1 MRLHPFP
8 LTLIRNMHIKPIKM
22 RWATGGV
29 NYAYLLSTQDKTKSW
44 IIDPAET
51 EEVLPNLSDSELK
64 SIYAVVNTHHH
75 YDHSDG
81 NLGMI
86 NALKTGGN
94 TNVVGVIAGSTKSP
108 GTTDI
113 PEHNQVYKLG
123 NLEIRCIRTPC
134 HTRDST
140 CYYVSDPETNEHA
153 IFTGDTLFTGG
164 CGRFFE
170 GVGEEMDK
178 ALNFTMLDGVGREN
192 LAVTKVF
199 PGHEYTKGNVKFI
212 RAAVYKQPGENKAV
226 DELEEFANKNKVT
239 TGCFTLQD
247 ELNFNPFM
255 RLEDPAVRKAVGDVK
270 GEWTRA
276 QVMDK
281 LREMKNSM

>member
-1 MRLHPFP
+1 MWLVSLLDPPRLLGLP
-8 LTLIRNMHIKPIKM
+8 ISRN
-22 RWATGGV
+22 T
-29 NYAYLLSTQDKTKSW
+29 
-44 IIDPAET
+44 
-51 EEVLPNLSDSELK
+51 
-64 SIYAVVNTHHH
+64 
-75 YDHSDG
+75 
-81 NLGMI
+81 
-86 NALKTGGN
+86 
-94 TNVVGVIAGSTKSP
+94 
-108 GTTDI
+108 
-113 PEHNQVYKLG
+113 
-123 NLEIRCIRTPC
+123 IRCISLVIWRFGVLGPLAIRGTL
-134 HTRDST
+134 T
-140 CYYVSDPETNEHA
+140 CYYVNDLETNEHA

-212 RAAVYKQPGENKAV
+212 RKAVYKQPGENKAV
-226 DELEEFANKNKVT
+226 DELEEFANKNRVT

-255 RLEDPAVRKAVGDVK
+255 RLEDPVVRKAVGDVK

-276 QVMDK
+276 RVMDK
-281 LREMKNSM
+281 LRE